1 MAEPAK
7 GKAKVQAALRVTAA
21 RATGAAMVKVPAKAM
36 AKAKAKVGLQAGS
49 KAVDLDKVQAM
60 EPQAALKAAAVASAA
75 ERVVEVGRKP
85 FLLTFRMAATM
96 TSLRVNCAKLQCRS
110 KILSCAR
117 NSGRST
123 AITRRVRAKTRNL
136 IALASYSLQSRWI
149 NEDR

>member
-21 RATGAAMVKVPAKAM
+21 RATAAAMVKVPVKAM
-36 AKAKAKVGLQAGS
+36 AKAKVGLQAGS

-75 ERVVEVGRKP
+75 ERVAEAGRKL

-123 AITRRVRAKTRNL
+123 ATTRRVRAKTRNL
-136 IALASYSLQSRWI
+136 IALASYLLESRWI

>member
-21 RATGAAMVKVPAKAM
+21 KAMAAAMVKVLAKAM
-36 AKAKAKVGLQAGS
+36 AKAKAELQAGS
-49 KAVDLDKVQAM
+49 KTVDLDKVPAM
-60 EPQAALKAAAVASAA
+60 EPQAALRAAAVASAA
-75 ERVVEVGRKP
+75 ELVAEVGRKP

-123 AITRRVRAKTRNL
+123 AITRRARAKTRNHL
-136 IALASYSLQSRWI
+136 TLSSYSLESRSI
-149 NEDR
+149 YEDR

>member
-21 RATGAAMVKVPAKAM
+21 RATAAAMVKVPAKAM
-36 AKAKAKVGLQAGS
+36 AKAKVGLQAAS